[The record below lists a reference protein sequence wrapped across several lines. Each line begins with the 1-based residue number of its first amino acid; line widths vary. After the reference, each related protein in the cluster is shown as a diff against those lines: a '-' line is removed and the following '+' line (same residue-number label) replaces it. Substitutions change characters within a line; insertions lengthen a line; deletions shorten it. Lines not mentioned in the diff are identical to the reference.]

1 MTTAA
6 RGTASGRTG
15 RSWGWDVDALS
26 VFVAL
31 LSVVL
36 SAAPLGRP
44 VARSDASGRDG
55 PEEVECQ
62 SM

>member
-6 RGTASGRTG
+6 RGTASGQTG

-55 PEEVECQ
+55 HRRAGATP
-62 SM
+62 